1 MNECERNPCGSNS
14 QCINTIGSYF
24 CSCLPGFRLSTRNQN
39 LCIDINECSENTHS
53 CAQKCVNTVGSFY
66 CQCELGYQPNPL
78 DRNRC
83 EVDTTINPCDLL
95 SSKNI
100 TCQHNCRSILED
112 GQIKSE
118 CFCRSGYRLKN
129 DGMNC
134 EDIDE
139 CEEKLCS
146 QNCSNLVGNYT
157 CSCYPGYRL
166 IGRQVCEECAGIT
179 YGMNCLKT
187 CNCKGRALRCDKV
200 KGCICR
206 SNWKGENCDEDV
218 NECIENPTICRKDQ
232 ICVNSEGSYSC
243 ICVNGYEEANG
254 TCTNINECENATLN
268 SCEQKCGD
276 TNGSYVCSCEDG
288 YTKNG
293 STECKDVDECKL
305 GLSACE
311 QLCINNKGSYSCG
324 CYDGYTLQ
332 DDRRKC
338 FRDLDLCLSTNINC
352 SYGCSLVNK
361 TAVCFCENG
370 YELATNNLD
379 CIDINECESDSP
391 LCFNKESCNNL
402 PGKYTCFCQVGY
414 KLQNDQR
421 SCLPCDEYHWG
432 PECSNAC
439 DCFPRG
445 SNSCDPITGCVC
457 KAGWAGEYCD
467 EDKNECSSNTTSLLC
482 PEYSNCINT
491 VGSYFCRCKPGY
503 LLSNETCIGN
513 STYF

>member
-1 MNECERNPCGSNS
+1 MNECEEEIHVVQTHNA
-14 QCINTIGSYF
+14 
-24 CSCLPGFRLSTRNQN
+24 STPLAAISAAVCQ
-39 LCIDINECSENTHS
+39 NTHS

-166 IGRQVCEECAGIT
+166 IGRQVCE
-179 YGMNCLKT
+179 
-187 CNCKGRALRCDKV
+187 
-200 KGCICR
+200 
-206 SNWKGENCDEDV
+206 
-218 NECIENPTICRKDQ
+218 DQ

-288 YTKNG
+288 YTQRMAA
-293 STECKDVDECKL
+293 
-305 GLSACE
+305 LSVKRTIQRVE

-338 FRDLDLCLSTNINC
+338 FR
-352 SYGCSLVNK
+352 
-361 TAVCFCENG
+361 A
-370 YELATNNLD
+370 
-379 CIDINECESDSP
+379 
-391 LCFNKESCNNL
+391 
-402 PGKYTCFCQVGY
+402 
-414 KLQNDQR
+414 
-421 SCLPCDEYHWG
+421 CDEYHWG

-491 VGSYFCRCKPGY
+491 VGSYFCRYIDECVTTKPCDQECTNTYGGY
-503 LLSNETCIGN
+503 TCSCTKGFYQMETTVMVKLFVSNALRIL
-513 STYF
+513 